1 VSSILQKLK
10 TEGSLRL
17 YLDFRSESCADLS
30 GNNVLTNLNG
40 GYLGYQ
46 GFSSL
51 VAGQQVVAVVPGFG
65 TTATVITGCSARS
78 PIGGIIRRLFTTS
91 TYTDGVGFNGTN
103 QVIWNDPGTK
113 VLYAGSL
120 QSKQTLGFQFVKDVA
135 PLLYSN
141 GQGLATGAGVSLF
154 DFTAGQNWYL
164 CTRSTGT
171 LPLTGTMPYF
181 LIISRVLTATEH
193 ADLYAELEAMRWPT
207 DDYRGTVTR
216 ERPTGAEPGLVWA
229 PNLVDPAAHGV
240 MADLSPTGADATV
253 ASTLGTAPTYQM
265 DNVGPGYRFH
275 GTPYLEATGTSFTA
289 RSGFT
294 AIAVVRP
301 NTVTGAQYFL
311 GQYAR
316 WGIGLSGATVRFMT
330 YTIKSYDATGF
341 TAGIG
346 KPIYIA
352 CVMKADYSVDICIN
366 GVFNNNVAHNAPA
379 LAGSGSFCLGRIHSS
394 IAPCNSTI
402 YRAEIYNRELSA
414 AEIYQNYQATGLTRT
429 GFETSWGVPCLG
441 AAVGGAVG
449 LNVSTLI
456 RTTAT
461 TGTHTVTTSTI
472 EGEPVKVYQAAGA
485 AIQSLI
491 PAYTSAHVGADNLYG
506 SWTYWLYHADASNSD
521 VIFAAT
527 APLVANGI
535 YRLRITSAEVV
546 QLIYSAASN
555 VAMTAANFVN
565 PLRWYR
571 YRIVRDYTGYFRVW
585 VKPEYGAE
593 VLALSTPSVSATTT
607 VAPLLMFS
615 LGAGDKISLGGLV
628 PGYGIE
634 HRLFCA

>member
-30 GNNVLTNLNG
+30 GNNVLTGLNG

-113 VLYAGSL
+113 VLFAGSL

-154 DFTAGQNWYL
+154 DFTAGQNWFM

-193 ADLYAELEAMRWPT
+193 AQIYAELEALRWPT
-207 DDYRGTVTR
+207 DDYRCTVTR
-216 ERPTGAEPGLVWA
+216 ERPTGAEPGLAWA
-229 PNLVDPAAHGV
+229 PNLVDPAALGV
-240 MADLSPTGADATV
+240 VADLSPTGADATV

-275 GTPYLEATGTSFTA
+275 GNHGLTATGTSFTA
-289 RSGFT
+289 RSGYT
-294 AIAVVRP
+294 AIVAFRP
-301 NTVTGAQYFL
+301 NSVTGSLAL
-311 GQYAR
+311 IGQFGRWMVVMSNNDVRFNNYA
-316 WGIGLSGATVRFMT
+316 GGFVVLSGVTL
-330 YTIKSYDATGF
+330 
-341 TAGIG
+341 GIG
-346 KPIYIA
+346 KPIYLATI
-352 CVMKADYSVDICIN
+352 MKANSTVDLYVN
-366 GVFNNNVAHNAPA
+366 GVFVSNNAIAGISPVGSGAFNLGFNNNLYQFN
-379 LAGSGSFCLGRIHSS
+379 G
-394 IAPCNSTI
+394 TI

-429 GFETSWGVPCLG
+429 GFETSWGVPCLS

-491 PAYTSAHVGADNLYG
+491 PAYSSAHVGADNLYG

-527 APLVANGI
+527 APLTANGI

-565 PLRWYR
+565 PLQWYR

-634 HRLFCA
+634 HRLFAR

>member
-402 YRAEIYNRELSA
+402 YRAEVYNRELSA

-429 GFETSWGVPCLG
+429 GFETSWGVPCLS
-441 AAVGGAVG
+441 AAVGGTVG
-449 LNVSTLI
+449 QNISTLC
-456 RTTAT
+456 RTTVNTSTGIIT
-461 TGTHTVTTSTI
+461 TDTI
-472 EGEPVKVYQAAGA
+472 EGVPVKVLKQVGA
-485 AIQSLI
+485 SSLTSNI
-491 PAYTSAHVGADNLYG
+491 PAYVSAHVGADNAYG
-506 SWTYWLYHADASNSD
+506 QWQWWLNHADASTTD
-521 VIFAAT
+521 VMFCAT
-527 APLVANGI
+527 GTTTGAGV
-535 YRLRITSAEVV
+535 YRLRVSNTEVLS
-546 QLIYSAASN
+546 LIYQN
-555 VAMTAANFVN
+555 VTVVATTGAGYIV
-565 PLRWYR
+565 PGQWVR
-571 YRIVRDYTGYFRVW
+571 YRVTRDYAGNFKVW
-585 VKPEYGAE
+585 IKPEYGVE
-593 VLALSTPSVSATTT
+593 VLALSQNHTTG
-607 VAPLLMFS
+607 VAGAHQNYIFN
-615 LGAGDKISLGGLV
+615 AGDKISLGGLV

-634 HRLFCA
+634 HRLFA